1 MRDMKHNGK
10 LRNALIMIAI
20 LILVL
25 VLLYSGLQIL
35 ESTVLLP
42 NGETQPSGSRKTIVR
57 DGVEYFPRQD
67 VTVMLIA
74 GIDEEGPVTDSNSY
88 NNSGEAD
95 MISLMVFQDSKK
107 TVDVIS
113 LNRDTMTNIPV
124 LGLGGKPAGTVK
136 GQLALAHT
144 YGSGL
149 EDSGKN
155 LRTAVSDLLYGI
167 DIDYYVT
174 MNMDAIAIL
183 NDAVGGVTVNVTED
197 FSAVDPSITMGELKL
212 TGKQAV
218 TFVRSRAGVGNQLN
232 LSRMERHVEY
242 VEGFMDSMLHKLET
256 ESRFVL
262 NTYEQLSDYI
272 LTDCSVNSLS
282 VLLDRF
288 SKYEFGQIVT
298 IDGENVKGTEF
309 MEFYV
314 DEKDLDRVILDY
326 LFEPKK

>member
-197 FSAVDPSITMGELKL
+197 FSSVDPSITMGELKL

-272 LTDCSVNSLS
+272 VTDCSVNSLS

>member
-1 MRDMKHNGK
+1 
-10 LRNALIMIAI
+10 
-20 LILVL
+20 
-25 VLLYSGLQIL
+25 
-35 ESTVLLP
+35 
-42 NGETQPSGSRKTIVR
+42 
-57 DGVEYFPRQD
+57 
-67 VTVMLIA
+67 
-74 GIDEEGPVTDSNSY
+74 
-88 NNSGEAD
+88 

-272 LTDCSVNSLS
+272 VTDCSVNSLS